1 MDNMDNLKGMLGAEE
16 MGDVSNYEGYAELIN
31 ERAEAESSSVEEY
44 NAAVKEK
51 TDALENNIK
60 NMANNIGNTLEALGN
75 DSEKYGLQVIK
86 GFVAGLTNMA
96 ANVTLR
102 NGVQDVTD
110 MVKQV
115 VKDELKIASPS
126 KVFERFGVFTILGLA
141 KGISDSTGLAADA
154 TEEAGKATIMTMRDT
169 IRRISAEALNGIDEP
184 RITPILDL
192 SNVTEG
198 MSTMNGLFDTTHAYR
213 LGMLTSG
220 EAKLTSSNKVNSMY
234 QNGSNFSD
242 ENTVAAI
249 NNLNG
254 EVSTLKDAINGMQ
267 VVIDGRALV
276 GQISTPMDKA
286 LGRKAMAGRR
296 GR

>member
-1 MDNMDNLKGMLGAEE
+1 M
-16 MGDVSNYEGYAELIN
+16 S
-31 ERAEAESSSVEEY
+31 
-44 NAAVKEK
+44 
-51 TDALENNIK
+51 
-60 NMANNIGNTLEALGN
+60 LEAIN
-75 DSEKYGLQVIK
+75 SID
-86 GFVAGLTNMA
+86 TN
-96 ANVTLR
+96 
-102 NGVQDVTD
+102 
-110 MVKQV
+110 
-115 VKDELKIASPS
+115 
-126 KVFERFGVFTILGLA
+126 
-141 KGISDSTGLAADA
+141 
-154 TEEAGKATIMTMRDT
+154 
-169 IRRISAEALNGIDEP
+169 P
-184 RITPILDL
+184 RITPVLDL

-220 EAKLTSSNKVNSMY
+220 EAKLTTASKVNLMY

-276 GQISTPMDKA
+276 GQIATPMDKA
-286 LGRKAMAGRR
+286 LGKKAMAGRR